1 MIYILY
7 SCIYKIVY
15 TTKSPMALHIRD
27 DRAAKLARRLAD
39 RNGISMTEAVITALE
54 AALVRAERPLPER
67 LAEIAADAR
76 RLADPRRQR
85 AAGKRDVDAL
95 WGSS

>member
-1 MIYILY
+1 
-7 SCIYKIVY
+7 
-15 TTKSPMALHIRD
+15 MALHIRD

-39 RNGISMTEAVITALE
+39 RNGISMTDAVITALE
-54 AALVRAERPLPER
+54 AALVRGERPLPER

-76 RLADPRRQR
+76 HLADPRRQR
-85 AAGKRDVDAL
+85 AASKRDVDAL

>member
-1 MIYILY
+1 
-7 SCIYKIVY
+7 
-15 TTKSPMALHIRD
+15 MALHIRD

-54 AALVRAERPLPER
+54 AALARGERPLPER

-85 AAGKRDVDAL
+85 ATGKRDVDAL
-95 WGSS
+95 WGHS